1 MENDIS
7 ELFELLLQADSFRSY
22 FEGLSSSPSAILE
35 CINQAMEIL
44 TSSTQCHITVGDNFV
59 LAYTLQLIVRTMC
72 KALLQ
77 VMTPEG
83 VIKFRRSIPCSYLH
97 TYLYHQDHFA
107 LKDIVEREVLET
119 DNNKGYVLYNCKC
132 PYVHASY
139 VRFGYMWY
147 ILC

>member
-1 MENDIS
+1 MENDAS
-7 ELFELLLQADSFRSY
+7 VLFDLLLHADTFRNY

-35 CINQAMEIL
+35 CISQAIAIL
-44 TSSTQCHITVGDNFV
+44 TSSKQCHITVGDNFV

-83 VIKFRRSIPCSYLH
+83 VIKFRKSIPCSYLH

-107 LKDIVEREVLET
+107 LKNIIEREVLET
-119 DNNKGYVLYNCKC
+119 AGNKG
-132 PYVHASY
+132 
-139 VRFGYMWY
+139 
-147 ILC
+147 